1 MTGWPWAYSEG
12 VLPKFFG
19 DGGARLPARDRL
31 AIHRSLSESQ
41 PQHVRQPQ
49 NPRNFVCSLVNPGC
63 CGWDTRAPFHL
74 GNTPLTLTSFLFL
87 LGAPASRRQTNIS
100 RYRAT
105 CRRDAGAP
113 RIRSHSVWTLTERCR
128 PNMLLSLCCTV
139 NWFPP
144 LNPAMAG
151 RGD

>member
-1 MTGWPWAYSEG
+1 MMTGWPWAYSEG

-74 GNTPLTLTSFLFL
+74 GNTPLTLPPFFFL
-87 LGAPASRRQTNIS
+87 LGAPGDWKVAQTRGQECP
-100 RYRAT
+100 RYVAQAFQP
-105 CRRDAGAP
+105 AGSGDFP
-113 RIRSHSVWTLTERCR
+113 V
-128 PNMLLSLCCTV
+128 PN
-139 NWFPP
+139 
-144 LNPAMAG
+144 
-151 RGD
+151 